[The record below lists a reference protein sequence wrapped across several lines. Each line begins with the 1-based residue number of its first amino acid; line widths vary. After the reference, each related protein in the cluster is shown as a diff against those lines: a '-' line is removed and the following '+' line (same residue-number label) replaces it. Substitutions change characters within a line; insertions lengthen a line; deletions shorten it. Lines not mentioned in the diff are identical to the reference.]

1 MSRKVIKIR
10 QLLMMRI
17 KRIVR
22 MLAFIGLG
30 NVGNNYCQTKH
41 NFGFW
46 VVNEFASRRK
56 VSFKS
61 GKGDY
66 IVAESPAGKEF
77 LIAKPT
83 GGMNMS
89 GIPIR
94 EIKQRWNLSISD
106 IHIVVDDVDLRLG
119 TIRIRPRGGDG
130 CHRGLESII
139 YHLGSTDF
147 PRVRLGI
154 GTDEKMRP
162 AEDYV
167 LKPFHREHQSLVET
181 MIDIGTNALEE
192 IIRNGIE
199 RTMTEYNRLNER
211 ELASANF

>member
-1 MSRKVIKIR
+1 MENK
-10 QLLMMRI
+10 QLLMMRT

-22 MLAFIGLG
+22 VLAFIGLG
-30 NVGNNYCQTKH
+30 NIGNNYSQTKH

-66 IVAESPAGKEF
+66 ILAESSPADKEF

-89 GIPIR
+89 GIPIKD
-94 EIKQRWNLSISD
+94 IKQRWNLSISD
-106 IHIVVDDVDLRLG
+106 IHIVVDDVDLSLG

-139 YHLGSTDF
+139 YQLGSTDF
-147 PRVRLGI
+147 PRVRIGI
-154 GTDEKMRP
+154 GTSEKMRP

-167 LKPFHREHQSLVET
+167 LKPFHRDPHSLVET
-181 MIDIGTNALEE
+181 MIDSGTNVLEE
-192 IIRNGIE
+192 IIQNGIE
-199 RTMTEYNRLNER
+199 RTMTKYNRVNEK
-211 ELASANF
+211 ELVNASF